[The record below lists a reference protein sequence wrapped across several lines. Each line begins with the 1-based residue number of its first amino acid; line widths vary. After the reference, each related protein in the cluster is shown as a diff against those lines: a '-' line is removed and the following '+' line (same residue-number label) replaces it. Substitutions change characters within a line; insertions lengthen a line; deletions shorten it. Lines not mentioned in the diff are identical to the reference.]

1 MLLSEVCAIVFAS
14 STVVLGF
21 LTFFYRKKADIRNR
35 RFDIYHKS
43 LTKIDELNERLS
55 TVFRELLTVDLN
67 RILEKILL
75 NPEDFNNI
83 IVERQNLLY
92 DRISESM
99 KIVSQT
105 YSEFN
110 ALRLIASKETLRL
123 LDSYQ
128 DIAGRQMQLNSE
140 IINSI
145 ELIRPDVSREET
157 IAQISNSTL
166 AKQMS
171 SLQEESNK
179 LRSDLE
185 KQMRKDLGEKD

>member
-1 MLLSEVCAIVFAS
+1 MQIGEIFTIVFAS
-14 STVVLGF
+14 TTALLGF
-21 LTFFYRKKADIRNR
+21 LTFFYKKKADIRNR

-43 LTKIDELNERLS
+43 LTKIDELNKRLS
-55 TVFRELLTVDLN
+55 TMFRELLTVDLN
-67 RILEKILL
+67 RILEKILQ
-75 NPEDFNNI
+75 NPADFNST
-83 IVERQNLLY
+83 IVELQNLLY
-92 DRISESM
+92 EKISESM

-110 ALRLIASKETLRL
+110 ALRLIASKETLTL

-128 DIAGRQMQLNSE
+128 EIAIRQARLNSE

-145 ELIRPDVSREET
+145 KLVRPDISREET

-166 AKQMS
+166 TKQMA
-171 SLQEESNK
+171 SLQDESNR